1 MESDIKKGP
10 VLAAEVEEVPRIVR
24 WLEGTLR
31 ADKGAGFPL
40 LFERSRKIVRL
51 YEILNYSTC

>member
-1 MESDIKKGP
+1 MESEIKKGP

-40 LFERSRKIVRL
+40 LFERSRKVVRL